1 MRVESFRLTV
11 YAKSAFLG
19 LCIALASTA
28 SAQTTP
34 PLSMPEAQVYE
45 LAKKEGAALLVTG
58 MPFAAAKILVTEF
71 EKKYPG
77 VKVDVIYLVG
87 LELYQRFMLET
98 KNNQHLIDVMHIND
112 YPSMKSLV
120 GLGHIA
126 NWRVPTADRFGK
138 YRLGDASYSL
148 YFTDVVAMYNET
160 RLTDEEA
167 KLLERWEWATDPR
180 FKGRFGVTTQRC
192 STCYAPFQVFLDP
205 EAAKKGY
212 GWPFL
217 EKIADNKPGI
227 YRMTDFMGDR
237 VAAGEKDIAFT
248 EAEGYAFS
256 QRARGA
262 PVRWKIPSPAPSFP
276 NAWNGVSKYAPHPYT
291 ARLYLNWITSEEG
304 ARALQD
310 KYGPRTV
317 LQGVP
322 DQRPVTKEPWYT
334 KQVVYHEVDFD
345 RWGSEQ
351 SAVMAK
357 WEAMLNAR
365 AR

>member
-1 MRVESFRLTV
+1 MSALSSRLKFC
-11 YAKSAFLG
+11 A
-19 LCIALASTA
+19 A
-28 SAQTTP
+28 SALLVLSAVVMSNARAQTVVPNALTD
-34 PLSMPEAQVYE
+34 AQIYE
-45 LAKKEGAALLVTG
+45 QAKKEGAGLLITG
-58 MPFAAAKILVTEF
+58 MPFAAAKVLVAEF

-77 VKVDVIYLVG
+77 VKIDVIYLVG
-87 LELYQRFMLET
+87 LELYQRFTLET

-120 GLGHIA
+120 AQGNIA
-126 NWRVPTADRFGK
+126 DWRVPTADRFGK
-138 YRLGDASYSL
+138 YRLGDAAYSL

-160 RLTDEEA
+160 RLTDAEA

-205 EAAKKGY
+205 EGAKKGY
-212 GWPFL
+212 GWTFL
-217 EKIADNKPGI
+217 EKIADNKPQI

-237 VAAGEKDIAFT
+237 VAAGEKDIAFS

-276 NAWNGVSKYAPHPYT
+276 NAWIGISKFAPHPYT
-291 ARLYLNWITSEEG
+291 ARLYLNWITSEDG
-304 ARALQD
+304 ARTLQD

-317 LQGVP
+317 LAGVP
-322 DQRPVTKEPWYT
+322 DQRPVTKEPWYS
-334 KQVVYHEVDFD
+334 KQVVYHEIDFD

-357 WEAMLNAR
+357 WEAMLNTR